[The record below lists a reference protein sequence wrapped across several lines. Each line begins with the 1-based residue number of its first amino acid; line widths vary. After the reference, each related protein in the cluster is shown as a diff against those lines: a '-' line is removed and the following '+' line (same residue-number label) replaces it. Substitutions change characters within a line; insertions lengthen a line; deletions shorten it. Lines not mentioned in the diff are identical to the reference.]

1 MYMYGGPF
9 ETCMV
14 EHVTMVEQLACVGTS
29 EKEEGCLVRVS
40 WAVHYAKYVQLYI
53 SAQKGYQYELC
64 RTTYANV
71 TQKLVVMYMYGDLS
85 NMYNILYLYGSVTRF

>member
-1 MYMYGGPF
+1 MVLHKHMLHKLKLIVMYMYGGPF

-14 EHVTMVEQLACVGTS
+14 EHVIMVEQLACVGTS

-53 SAQKGYQYELC
+53 SAQKGY
-64 RTTYANV
+64 R
-71 TQKLVVMYMYGDLS
+71 
-85 NMYNILYLYGSVTRF
+85 